1 MTAVETR
8 PAHDP
13 NADIIEE
20 FRANEGR
27 VGGFF
32 TGFDLLL
39 LHHRGARS
47 GVERIN
53 PLAYQAVDG
62 GYAIFASKGG
72 ADDNPAWLYNI
83 LANPDT
89 VVEVGTDTI
98 AVQAHEAVGD
108 EYERIWSKQ
117 KSDYPQFA
125 EYERRT
131 ARDRIPVVVLDRV

>member
-1 MTAVETR
+1 MTAVETSAAR
-8 PAHDP
+8 DP
-13 NADIIEE
+13 NAGIIEE
-20 FRANEGR
+20 FRTNEGR

-47 GVERIN
+47 GVERVN
-53 PLAYQAVDG
+53 PLAYQAIDD

-72 ADDNPAWLYNI
+72 ADDNPAWFYNVI
-83 LANPDT
+83 ANPDT
-89 VVEVGTDTI
+89 VVEVGTETL
-98 AVQAHEAVGD
+98 AVQAHEAVD
-108 EYERIWSKQ
+108 EEYERIWSKQ

-131 ARDRIPVVVLDRV
+131 ARDHTPVVVLERV